1 MAGQAGV
8 PLANLL
14 LYAVVAIAP
23 TAAGWAI
30 LHVSGPAKR
39 VLARFRP
46 PAPVPAG
53 PPIQRLAADLR
64 RVHRILA
71 ETPPG
76 TPAAR
81 RAGTRQAYDTLLAEA
96 CTAVGVEERL
106 ATIPEGTGREIERLR
121 VEEALRGQGLRIP

>member
-1 MAGQAGV
+1 MAGQDGI

-14 LYAVVAIAP
+14 LYAVIAIAP
-23 TAAGWAI
+23 TAAGWAV
-30 LHVSGPAKR
+30 LHASRPAKR

-46 PAPVPAG
+46 PAPAPAG

-71 ETPPG
+71 ETAPG

-81 RAGTRQAYDTLLAEA
+81 RAGTRLAYDALLVQA
-96 CTAVGVEERL
+96 CAALGVEERL
-106 ATIPEGTGREIERLR
+106 GTIPEGTGREIERLR
-121 VEEALRGQGLRIP
+121 IEEALRDQGLRIP